1 MTKRLQPTADHFA
14 WAIVAAS
21 REVNEDP
28 IAVATGRHSKSQAQ
42 LYAFAAL
49 RECFADAPA
58 HHVAELLGVE
68 NPAKFVRAH
77 AARCDVSWWSASAL
91 SRVTRS
97 IEALPSSVTGR
108 DLVKADVSGPANGG
122 GEF

>member
-1 MTKRLQPTADHFA
+1 MKKRLQPTADHFA
-14 WAIVAAS
+14 WAIVAAA

-42 LYAFAAL
+42 LYAFAAM

-58 HHVAELLGVE
+58 QHVAELLGVD

-91 SRVTRS
+91 DRITQS
-97 IEALPSSVTGR
+97 IEALPSSAM
-108 DLVKADVSGPANGG
+108 D
-122 GEF
+122 GEAP